1 MQRLET
7 PLQGNRAPTKKE
19 DFLMNITFSNQKIF
33 SSQQVND
40 LYTSVGWTAYTN
52 DLPKLLR
59 AISKSSLVISAWNGE
74 ELVGLIRA
82 LTDEETIAY
91 IQDIL
96 VLPVYHKQGVGSQLM
111 RRMLAE
117 LKGIRQIVL
126 MTDQGEANL
135 PLHDWYRSFGFKFLE
150 DWGTIGFAIF
160 DVGEAEVNL

>member
-1 MQRLET
+1 
-7 PLQGNRAPTKKE
+7 
-19 DFLMNITFSNQKIF
+19 MNLTFSNQKQF
-33 SSQQVND
+33 FSQQVND
-40 LYTSVGWTAYTN
+40 LYTSVKWTDYTN

-59 AISKSSLVISAWNGE
+59 AISKSDLVISAWNGE

-96 VLPVYHKQGVGSQLM
+96 VFPMYHKQGVGSQLM

-126 MTDQGEANL
+126 MTDSGEENA
-135 PLHDWYRSFGFKFLE
+135 PLHDWYRSFGFKSYDDL
-150 DWGTIGFAIF
+150 GTIGFAIF
-160 DVGEAEVNL
+160 DVGEAEATL

>member
-1 MQRLET
+1 
-7 PLQGNRAPTKKE
+7 
-19 DFLMNITFSNQKIF
+19 MNLTFSNQKQF
-33 SSQQVND
+33 SSQQVNN
-40 LYTSVGWTAYTN
+40 LYTSVKWTGYTN

-59 AISKSSLVISAWNGE
+59 AISKSGLVISAWNGE

-82 LTDEETIAY
+82 LTDEETVAY

-96 VLPVYHKQGVGSQLM
+96 VFPAYHKQGVGSQLM

-126 MTDQGEANL
+126 MTDQGEASL
-135 PLHDWYRSFGFKFLE
+135 PLHDWYRSFGFKSYE

-160 DVGEAEVNL
+160 DVGEAEANL

>member
-1 MQRLET
+1 
-7 PLQGNRAPTKKE
+7 
-19 DFLMNITFSNQKIF
+19 MNLTFSNQKNF
-33 SSQQVND
+33 SSQEVNE
-40 LYTSVGWTAYTN
+40 LYTSVGWTAYTT
-52 DLPKLLR
+52 DLPKLMR
-59 AISKSSLVISAWNGE
+59 ALQNSSMVISTWNGE

-96 VLPVYHKQGVGSQLM
+96 VFPAYHKQGVGSQLM

-126 MTDQGEANL
+126 MTDQGEASL
-135 PLHDWYRSFGFKFLE
+135 PLHDWYRSFGFKSLE

-160 DVGEAEVNL
+160 DAEEAEANL

>member
-1 MQRLET
+1 
-7 PLQGNRAPTKKE
+7 
-19 DFLMNITFSNQKIF
+19 MNITFSNQKIF

-96 VLPVYHKQGVGSQLM
+96 VLPVYHKQGVGSELM
-111 RRMLAE
+111 RRILSE

-135 PLHDWYRSFGFKFLE
+135 PLHDWYRSFGFKIIE

>member
-1 MQRLET
+1 MET
-7 PLQGNRAPTKKE
+7 SPKCSKE
-19 DFLMNITFSNQKIF
+19 VFHMNLTFSNQKQF
-33 SSQQVND
+33 SSQQVNN
-40 LYTSVGWTAYTN
+40 LYTSVKWTGYTN

-59 AISKSSLVISAWNGE
+59 AISKSDLVISAWNGE

-82 LTDEETIAY
+82 VTDEETVAY

-96 VLPVYHKQGVGSQLM
+96 VFPAYNKQGVGSQLM

-126 MTDQGEANL
+126 MTDQGEASL
-135 PLHDWYRSFGFKFLE
+135 PLHDWYRSFGFKPYE

-160 DVGEAEVNL
+160 DVEEAEANL

>member
-1 MQRLET
+1 
-7 PLQGNRAPTKKE
+7 
-19 DFLMNITFSNQKIF
+19 MNLTFSNQKHF

-40 LYTSVGWTAYTN
+40 LYTSVKGTDYTN

-59 AISKSSLVISAWNGE
+59 AISKSDLVISAWNEE

-82 LTDEETIAY
+82 LTDEETLAY

-96 VLPVYHKQGVGSQLM
+96 VFPMYHKQGVGSQLM

-126 MTDQGEANL
+126 MTDSGEENA
-135 PLHDWYRSFGFKFLE
+135 PLHDWYRSFGFKSYDDL
-150 DWGTIGFAIF
+150 GTIGFAIF
-160 DVGEAEVNL
+160 DVGEAEATL

>member
-1 MQRLET
+1 
-7 PLQGNRAPTKKE
+7 
-19 DFLMNITFSNQKIF
+19 MNITFSNQKIF
-33 SSQQVND
+33 ASQQVND

-96 VLPVYHKQGVGSQLM
+96 VLPVYHKQGVGSELM
-111 RRMLAE
+111 RRILSE

-135 PLHDWYRSFGFKFLE
+135 PCMIGIVRLVSNSLKIGAPSVLRFLML
-150 DWGTIGFAIF
+150 GRQK
-160 DVGEAEVNL
+160 

>member
-1 MQRLET
+1 
-7 PLQGNRAPTKKE
+7 
-19 DFLMNITFSNQKIF
+19 MNLTFSNQKQF
-33 SSQQVND
+33 SSQQVNN
-40 LYTSVGWTAYTN
+40 LYTSVKWTGYTN

-59 AISKSSLVISAWNGE
+59 AISKSDLVISAWNGE

-82 LTDEETIAY
+82 LTDEETVAY

-96 VLPVYHKQGVGSQLM
+96 VFPAYNKQGVGSQLM

-126 MTDQGEANL
+126 MTDQGEASL
-135 PLHDWYRSFGFKFLE
+135 PLHDWYRSFGFKPYE

-160 DVGEAEVNL
+160 DVEEAEANL